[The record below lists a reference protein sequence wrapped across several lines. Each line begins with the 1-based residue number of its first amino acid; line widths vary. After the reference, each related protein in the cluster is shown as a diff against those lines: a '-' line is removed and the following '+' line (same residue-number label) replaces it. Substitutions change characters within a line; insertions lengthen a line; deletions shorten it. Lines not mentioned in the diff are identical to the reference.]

1 LSERLEK
8 WSIFSNKSVFGVPV
22 VAILIGVV
30 VLFVAKRG
38 SK

>member
-1 LSERLEK
+1 MAFYSQWTDK
-8 WSIFSNKSVFGVPV
+8 KVFGVPV
-22 VAILIGVV
+22 LAFLIGAV

>member
-1 LSERLEK
+1 MAFYSQWTDK
-8 WSIFSNKSVFGVPV
+8 KVFGVPV

-38 SK
+38 KK

>member
-1 LSERLEK
+1 MAFYSQWTDK
-8 WSIFSNKSVFGVPV
+8 KVFGVPV
-22 VAILIGVV
+22 LAIVIGVV

>member
-1 LSERLEK
+1 LAFYSQWTDK
-8 WSIFSNKSVFGVPV
+8 KVFGVPV